1 MTIRDIV
8 AVLDVIEESMPAA
21 QVALQLATRFKAHLT
36 GLALAVEP
44 IIPPLLVSPIPVD
57 IIAEAQIQAD
67 ARAKA
72 AVGRFESYAK
82 AAGIAA
88 ATRQEAVIA
97 GAMTEVIAE
106 VCRLTDLVVIG
117 QDDPGRPDPGRAQ
130 AIEAVL
136 FGAARPLLGVPPG
149 FSPAAQFPRIVVGWD
164 GSQPAA
170 RALVAARPFL
180 RLAAHVEVVAVD
192 HPVDETGDIC
202 TEPVTYLARHDIA
215 AQSVHIASDGDG
227 IGMALSRHVEATG
240 SNLLVMGGFGK
251 SRFREFV
258 LGGATR
264 QMLRA
269 MPVPVLMAH

>member
-1 MTIRDIV
+1 VVGLKDSGGDMTYFLRVHAALRSRRDFSLLIGPEM
-8 AVLDVIEESMPAA
+8 L
-21 QVALQLATRFKAHLT
+21 LA
-36 GLALAVEP
+36 
-44 IIPPLLVSPIPVD
+44 
-57 IIAEAQIQAD
+57 
-67 ARAKA
+67 
-72 AVGRFESYAK
+72 
-82 AAGIAA
+82 
-88 ATRQEAVIA
+88 
-97 GAMTEVIAE
+97 
-106 VCRLTDLVVIG
+106 
-117 QDDPGRPDPGRAQ
+117 
-130 AIEAVL
+130 EAVL
-136 FGAARPLLGVPPG
+136 FGAARPLLVVPLG
-149 FSPAAQFPRIVVGWD
+149 FAAAAEFPRIVVGWD

-180 RLAAHVEVVAVD
+180 RSAAHVEVVAVD
-192 HPVDETGDIC
+192 HPVDEAGDIC

-227 IGMALSRHVEATG
+227 IGMALSRHVEVTG